1 MENNLEL
8 RISKLPDDLQKNIY
22 KFIIIRSI
30 TNNIMK
36 DHIKNVITEF
46 NKVKKYWLIN
56 NKVNTKVLNDFT
68 LYRYMKNIG
77 DPMSMKNIY
86 KICSYDIDRNLKIN
100 FGNNI
105 TKSKKRSLNYFMEY
119 IDNMESYIV

>member
-77 DPMSMKNIY
+77 DPMGIKNIY
-86 KICSYDIDRNLKIN
+86 KIYSYDIDRNLKIN

-105 TKSKKRSLNYFMEY
+105 TESKKRSFNYFIEFIDIMEPY
-119 IDNMESYIV
+119 IG